1 VNPLTARPI
10 TLELYGAPGAL
21 GEVALE
27 ARSIIAKPWKPH
39 KFGATLEVARGFVR
53 VRRASWDLACEL
65 AARGTTMH
73 DVRLAFPALV
83 VSDWTDLP
91 FVLASLPWEA
101 VFGNDEPL
109 EIRTESFPGAMPHG
123 GRLRLEIEDFF
134 DARGFRAPDDD
145 EPFTR
150 LEFTAAD
157 NHLRVR
163 VSLGGDALY
172 KRGWRARTGTLATL
186 REDLAAAAL
195 LRLSNLEPRVRA
207 VGHIAV
213 PFAGSGTLGIEA
225 WHALQGLPP
234 AIWGETRSWQRQTHP
249 TPESLE
255 WWRNRTL
262 TAARAATLPPI
273 TFVERDARQTR
284 ELEANITKVRSVLR
298 EANVELPE
306 ITVQQGDA
314 FDVPDELIVPSG
326 VVTLLP
332 LHPPYGLRLAR
343 DSDMEA
349 LYARLGQAVQRW
361 AETADSSGGALVG
374 FCLCPSEELWR
385 AFMGGIKGMNVD
397 TSHVS
402 QGGLDVRLIAFS
414 TP

>member
-1 VNPLTARPI
+1 
-10 TLELYGAPGAL
+10 
-21 GEVALE
+21 
-27 ARSIIAKPWKPH
+27 
-39 KFGATLEVARGFVR
+39 
-53 VRRASWDLACEL
+53 
-65 AARGTTMH
+65 M
-73 DVRLAFPALV
+73 
-83 VSDWTDLP
+83 
-91 FVLASLPWEA
+91 
-101 VFGNDEPL
+101 
-109 EIRTESFPGAMPHG
+109 
-123 GRLRLEIEDFF
+123 
-134 DARGFRAPDDD
+134 
-145 EPFTR
+145 
-150 LEFTAAD
+150 
-157 NHLRVR
+157 
-163 VSLGGDALY
+163 
-172 KRGWRARTGTLATL
+172 
-186 REDLAAAAL
+186 
-195 LRLSNLEPRVRA
+195 
-207 VGHIAV
+207 
-213 PFAGSGTLGIEA
+213 
-225 WHALQGLPP
+225 
-234 AIWGETRSWQRQTHP
+234 
-249 TPESLE
+249 
-255 WWRNRTL
+255 
-262 TAARAATLPPI
+262 
-273 TFVERDARQTR
+273 
-284 ELEANITKVRSVLR
+284 LR